1 MRENPKKGELYKY
14 IGEVAIEI
22 ITLAKDACTKEVV
35 VVYQTIQE
43 PIETFVIKL
52 NDFLGKVDPE
62 KYPKVTQNNMF
73 EKYTE
78 EEKDRVLKQ
87 EAIDPILMEFLE
99 TDTYL
104 EKLELLVQKRH
115 ILSSSTV
122 NTMAVALDIELIKD
136 TEEERFEELKDCLIT
151 FERFECNRLR

>member
-52 NDFLGKVDPE
+52 NDFLGEVDPE